1 MKSML
6 IVWNCIVIIAVAIV
20 LVISASTSLYIYATN
35 NKQQAINHALATSI
49 KNKPIK
55 HFV

>member
-20 LVISASTSLYIYATN
+20 LVISASTSLYIC
-35 NKQQAINHALATSI
+35 NKQQTAGDQPRLSYIN
-49 KNKPIK
+49 KK
-55 HFV
+55 

>member
-20 LVISASTSLYIYATN
+20 LVISASTSFYIR
-35 NKQQAINHALATSI
+35 NKAAGD
-49 KNKPIK
+49 
-55 HFV
+55 HFKE